1 MQKLWLKK
9 KKRNKKERTGMISM
23 KKEAD
28 MSREMS
34 CRETSELSPWG
45 KTWTVLQT
53 PLGENQRQ
61 TINTLAP
68 EWKNE
73 KNYVSIGIKYHK
85 ITHLVNSWTFK
96 LEPAEMKGRVI
107 MTHGYKWEPSQTG
120 CDGGSHPKT
129 AIYSI
134 ESVGVSVSFLNG
146 HFSPKEL

>member
-1 MQKLWLKK
+1 
-9 KKRNKKERTGMISM
+9 MISM

-34 CRETSELSPWG
+34 CRETSELSPLG

-85 ITHLVNSWTFK
+85 ITHLVNS
-96 LEPAEMKGRVI
+96 
-107 MTHGYKWEPSQTG
+107 
-120 CDGGSHPKT
+120 
-129 AIYSI
+129 
-134 ESVGVSVSFLNG
+134 
-146 HFSPKEL
+146 